1 VSVPVIDRRVVL
13 TILVAAA
20 WVGGGLGFVVGRAR
34 EAAALRAQL
43 AAVRAAAPTVAPA
56 TDAERRLWIEIER
69 SLRRRFPPESELPR
83 TLVALAAW
91 ARSAGMDVVS
101 VDIGAAAADG
111 AAVPRAWLPLP
122 PELGVNAPRLHVVAH
137 HRARELLTFVSGL
150 DRLPA
155 FVALQSVDIRRTNA
169 RLASDVVLVTLAWT
183 PEPPPAR

>member
-1 VSVPVIDRRVVL
+1 MSAPVIDRRVVL

-43 AAVRAAAPTVAPA
+43 TAVRAAAPTVVPA
-56 TDAERRLWIEIER
+56 TDTERRLWIEIER

-83 TLVALAAW
+83 TLAALAAW

-101 VDIGAAAADG
+101 VDIGAADG

-155 FVALQSVDIRRTNA
+155 FVALESLDIRRTNA
-169 RLASDVVLVTLAWT
+169 RLTSDVVLVTLAWT
-183 PEPPPAR
+183 PESPPAR